1 METEEVIFV
10 SAMIAENFSKYR
22 IYGKFEVAGMRHK
35 ETHFIARKSEDQ
47 SLLKKKEFLNISMKS
62 N

>member
-35 ETHFIARKSEDQ
+35 ETHFIARKSED
-47 SLLKKKEFLNISMKS
+47 
-62 N
+62 